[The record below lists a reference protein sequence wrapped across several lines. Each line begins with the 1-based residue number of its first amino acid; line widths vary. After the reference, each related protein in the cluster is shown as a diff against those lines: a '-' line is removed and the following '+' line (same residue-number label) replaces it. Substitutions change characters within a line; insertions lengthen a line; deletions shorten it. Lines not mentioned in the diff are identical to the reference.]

1 MKTTKHINRM
11 ALLRLLVLVT
21 AMLLIDQLTAQNLRE
36 QLLQCPII
44 IENGK
49 INYYMPQQNGAF
61 FQLPPARKPQ
71 YVVMFTVP
79 WVQPLTQSVN
89 ETQKQLLS
97 ELQEQSKNSNLSAK
111 DKSLLLR
118 KLAWCVMLQTS
129 KAKEIDTEIIDFV
142 KQLSMEKENIVGDQ
156 AKLVGRLVEDCNNVR
171 N

>member
-1 MKTTKHINRM
+1 M

-97 ELQEQSKNSNLSAK
+97 ELQEQSKNSNLSAN

>member
-1 MKTTKHINRM
+1 M

-36 QLLQCPII
+36 QLLQCPVI

-97 ELQEQSKNSNLSAK
+97 ELQEQSKNSNLSAN
-111 DKSLLLR
+111 DKSLFLR

-129 KAKEIDTEIIDFV
+129 IAKEIPVQIIECARRMESDLEIASAS
-142 KQLSMEKENIVGDQ
+142 QLVQ
-156 AKLVGRLVEDCNNVR
+156 KLVQDYSKLR
-171 N
+171 

>member
-1 MKTTKHINRM
+1 
-11 ALLRLLVLVT
+11 
-21 AMLLIDQLTAQNLRE
+21 MLLIDQLTAQNLRE